1 MGGYVARRLLLLPP
15 VLLGVLTVVF
25 VLMRA
30 VPGDPARLIAG
41 PEATQVELEAVRREW
56 GLDAP
61 LPVQYLQYLSRVA
74 RGDLGE
80 SIRSRRP
87 VTVELAAR
95 FPNTLQL
102 ALASLL
108 IMTVL
113 GVSVGIVAATHQNTF
128 LDYASMTVAL
138 VGISMPVFWLGLML
152 MLLFSL
158 YLGWLPATGKDGL
171 AHVILPAITLGT
183 ALTAVVARIT
193 RASMLE
199 VLRQDYIRTAR
210 AKGLSERL
218 VVWAHALRNALIP
231 TVTVVGLNFGGLLS
245 GAVLTETVFAWPG
258 IGRLIVDAIEMRDY
272 AIVQGGVL
280 LVALTYSLVN
290 LIVDVAYAFID
301 PRIRYG

>member
-1 MGGYVARRLLLLPP
+1 MGRYVAHRLLLLLP

-25 VLMRA
+25 VLMRV

-41 PEATQVELEAVRREW
+41 PEATLTELNAVRREW

-61 LPVQYLQYLSRVA
+61 LPVQYLQYLGRVA

-95 FPNTLQL
+95 FPNTLML
-102 ALASLL
+102 ALASLV

-113 GVSVGIVAATHQNTF
+113 GVSAGILAATHQNTF

-138 VGISMPVFWLGLML
+138 VGISMPIFWLGLML

-158 YLGWLPATGKDGL
+158 YLGWLPATGKGGL
-171 AHVILPAITLGT
+171 AHLILPAITLGT
-183 ALTAVVARIT
+183 AQTAVVARIT

-210 AKGLSERL
+210 AKGLSERW

-272 AIVQGGVL
+272 PVVQGGVL

-290 LIVDVAYAFID
+290 LIVDLAYALID
-301 PRIRYG
+301 PRIRYA

>member
-1 MGGYVARRLLLLPP
+1 MAGYVGRRLLLLLP

-41 PEATQVELEAVRREW
+41 PEATQTELEAVRREW

-95 FPNTLQL
+95 FPNTLRL

-113 GVSVGIVAATHQNTF
+113 GVSAGILAATHQNTF
-128 LDYASMTVAL
+128 LDYASMAVAL
-138 VGISMPVFWLGLML
+138 VGISMPIFWLGLML

-158 YLGWLPATGKDGL
+158 YLGWLPATGRDGP
-171 AHVILPAITLGT
+171 AHLVLPAITLGT

-245 GAVLTETVFAWPG
+245 GAVLTETVFARPG

-272 AIVQGGVL
+272 PVVQGGVL

-301 PRIRYG
+301 PRIRYA

>member
-1 MGGYVARRLLLLPP
+1 MAGYVGRRLLLLLP

-41 PEATQVELEAVRREW
+41 PEATQTELEAVRREW

-95 FPNTLQL
+95 FPNTLRL

-113 GVSVGIVAATHQNTF
+113 GVSAGILAATHQNTF
-128 LDYASMTVAL
+128 LDYASMAVAL
-138 VGISMPVFWLGLML
+138 VGISMPIFWLGLML

-158 YLGWLPATGKDGL
+158 YLGWLPATGRDGP
-171 AHVILPAITLGT
+171 AHLVLPAITLGT

-272 AIVQGGVL
+272 PVVQGGVL

-301 PRIRYG
+301 PRIRYA

>member
-1 MGGYVARRLLLLPP
+1 
-15 VLLGVLTVVF
+15 
-25 VLMRA
+25 MRA

-41 PEATQVELEAVRREW
+41 PEATQAELEAVRREW

-61 LPVQYLQYLSRVA
+61 LPVQYLQYLGRVA

-87 VTVELAAR
+87 VTAELAAR
-95 FPNTLQL
+95 FPNTLRL

-113 GVSVGIVAATHQNTF
+113 GVSVGILAATHQNTF
-128 LDYASMTVAL
+128 LDYTSMTVAL
-138 VGISMPVFWLGLML
+138 VGISMPIFWLGLML

-158 YLGWLPATGKDGL
+158 YLGWLPATGKDGPMHL
-171 AHVILPAITLGT
+171 VLPAITLGT

-210 AKGLSERL
+210 AKGLSERV

-272 AIVQGGVL
+272 PVVQGAVL
-280 LVALTYSLVN
+280 LVAVTYSLVN

-301 PRIRYG
+301 PRIRYA